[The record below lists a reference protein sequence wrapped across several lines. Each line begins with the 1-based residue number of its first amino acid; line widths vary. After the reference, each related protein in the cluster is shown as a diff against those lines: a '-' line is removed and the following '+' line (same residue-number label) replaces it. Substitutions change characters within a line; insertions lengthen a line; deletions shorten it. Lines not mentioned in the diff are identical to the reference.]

1 MIDVQEEFM
10 KFTLGNTIL
19 PAVFSL
25 LVFSGI
31 VSNGFCTNPVS
42 DIQPNDTNQ
51 AVAELTELGVP
62 LQKDPEGNVRWIEAR
77 QGELNDKALSLL
89 PSLPD
94 LEWLEIGNGIIT
106 PDGVKNLGQCTSL
119 KRLYVHDIN
128 LKGAELEWLSSLD
141 KLAALSLQ
149 RTKING
155 KFLTHLN
162 AVDSLKV
169 LNLSGDSIAD
179 DDMARIARFKN
190 LEVLALEDTEIT
202 GSGIN
207 ELEGMAR
214 LNELNIENCAIGDND
229 LSVFMSMPNLRIV
242 YAEGCS
248 LSDFAIG
255 NIIVKFPTLA
265 IFR

>member
-1 MIDVQEEFM
+1 
-10 KFTLGNTIL
+10 
-19 PAVFSL
+19 
-25 LVFSGI
+25 
-31 VSNGFCTNPVS
+31 
-42 DIQPNDTNQ
+42 
-51 AVAELTELGVP
+51 
-62 LQKDPEGNVRWIEAR
+62 
-77 QGELNDKALSLL
+77 
-89 PSLPD
+89 
-94 LEWLEIGNGIIT
+94 
-106 PDGVKNLGQCTSL
+106 
-119 KRLYVHDIN
+119 
-128 LKGAELEWLSSLD
+128 LEWLSSLD

-255 NIIVKFPTLA
+255 NIIARFPELA

>member
-1 MIDVQEEFM
+1 MIELLEEFM
-10 KFTLGNTIL
+10 KFTLRNNIL

-31 VSNGFCTNPVS
+31 VSNGFCTNPAS
-42 DIQPNDTNQ
+42 DIQQKDEKQ
-51 AVAELTELGVP
+51 AVAELTKLGVP
-62 LQKDPEGNVRWIEAR
+62 LQKDPKGNVRWIEAR

-106 PDGVKNLGQCTSL
+106 PDGMKHLGKCTSL

-128 LKGAELEWLSSLD
+128 LMGAELEWLSGLD
-141 KLAALSLQ
+141 KLTALSLQ
-149 RTKING
+149 HTKING
-155 KFLTHLN
+155 KFLRHLK

-214 LNELNIENCAIGDND
+214 LNELNIGNCAIQDHD
-229 LSVFMSMPNLRIV
+229 LSIFLSMPNLRIV
-242 YAEGCS
+242 YAEGCN

-255 NIIVKFPTLA
+255 NIVAKFPTLA